1 VRQTPE
7 KKPRQERRRLAEN
20 RKRSLN
26 RQIVVSTAI
35 VMAAILASRFLGF
48 LRQWAVAHEIGSN
61 GATDAYFAAF
71 TIPDFLNYL
80 VAGGALSLT
89 FIPVFTKYAAEG
101 KEEEAW
107 NVFSTVT
114 TFMSLVLVVLVVI
127 TEFFARPLVRA
138 IAPGFH
144 GDQRDLLV
152 FLTRIMLPAQFCF
165 YVGGVLSAVQYVR
178 GQFLVPSLA
187 PIIYNISIIV
197 AGILLA
203 PRIGIVG
210 FSVGVVAGALLGN
223 LLLQIWGARR
233 AGARYRP
240 RLDLR
245 HPGFI
250 LFLKLTVPIML
261 ALSVSFTDDWIIRW
275 FGSYLQAGAITWLS
289 YSKSLMRVPLGIV
302 GQAIGVASFPVLAQ
316 LYSEKRYDELNRL
329 LNHTLKAMMLLLVPI
344 AALTMAQSLPL
355 VHLVFTHTR
364 LNAFD
369 LRATAQTL
377 IFFALGLAAWGAQN
391 MLARGFY
398 ATRDTLTPAIV
409 GTALTFLNLPVYW
422 WLSRHMHYTGLA
434 LASSIG
440 ISAYSLVLFVM
451 LVRRTKNEQVADL
464 VQFFLK
470 VCVVSVVMAAI
481 CYPVMQTMGRW
492 ESWNTVAGA
501 FIDLVIVTSLGVIV
515 LIALCRLFRLR
526 ELEQYL
532 LELWR
537 MVKGRLGRIAATSTQ
552 P

>member
-1 VRQTPE
+1 
-7 KKPRQERRRLAEN
+7 LAEN
-20 RKRSLN
+20 RQRSLS
-26 RQIVVSTAI
+26 RQIVVSTVI

-48 LRQWAVAHEIGSN
+48 LRNWAVAHEIGSN

-107 NVFSTVT
+107 DVFSTVT
-114 TFMSLVLVVLVVI
+114 TFMSLVLVALVII
-127 TEFFARPLVRA
+127 TEFFARPLSRA
-138 IAPGFH
+138 IAPGIH
-144 GDQRDLLV
+144 GSQRDLLV
-152 FLTRIMLPAQFCF
+152 FLTRVMLPAQICF
-165 YVGGVLSAVQYVR
+165 YVGGILSAVQYVR

-187 PIIYNISIIV
+187 PIIYNMSIIV

-203 PRIGIVG
+203 PRIGIIG
-210 FSVGVVAGALLGN
+210 FSVGVVGGALLGN
-223 LLLQIWGARR
+223 LLLQVWGARR

-250 LFLKLTVPIML
+250 LFLKLTIPIML

-275 FGSYLQAGAITWLS
+275 FGSYLQQASISWLT

-316 LYSEKRYDELNRL
+316 LYSEKRFDELNRL
-329 LNHTLKAMMLLLVPI
+329 LNHTLKALVLLLVPI

-364 LNAFD
+364 LSALD
-369 LRATAQTL
+369 LRATAETL
-377 IFFALGLAAWGAQN
+377 IFFSLGLTAWGAQN
-391 MLARGFY
+391 LLARGFY

-422 WLSRHMHYTGLA
+422 WLSHRMQHLGLA

-440 ISAYSLVLFVM
+440 ISVYSLVLFVM
-451 LVRRTKNEQVADL
+451 LVRRTKNHAVGDL

-470 VCVVSVVMAAI
+470 VCAVSIVMGAI

-492 ESWNTVAGA
+492 ESWHTIAGA
-501 FIDLVIVTSLGVIV
+501 FIDLVVVTSLGVIV
-515 LIALCRLFRLR
+515 LVALCRLFRLR

-532 LELWR
+532 AELWR
-537 MVKGRLGRIAATSTQ
+537 MVKGRLGRIAATGAQ

>member
-1 VRQTPE
+1 MAESRQ
-7 KKPRQERRRLAEN
+7 
-20 RKRSLN
+20 RSLN

-35 VMAAILASRFLGF
+35 VMATIIASRFLGF

-61 GATDAYFAAF
+61 GSTDAYFAAF
-71 TIPDFLNYL
+71 TLPDFLNYL

-101 KEEEAW
+101 REEEGW
-107 NVFSTVT
+107 SVFSTVA
-114 TFMSLVLVVLVVI
+114 TFMGLVLVVLVIVA
-127 TEFFARPLVRA
+127 EFFARPLVTA

-144 GDQRDLLV
+144 GSQRELLV

-165 YVGGVLSAVQYVR
+165 YLGGILSAVQYVR

-187 PIIYNISIIV
+187 PIIYNISIIA

-210 FSVGVVAGALLGN
+210 FSVGVVVGALLGN

-233 AGARYRP
+233 AGAHYRP
-240 RLDLR
+240 RLNLR

-250 LFLKLTVPIML
+250 LFLKLTIPIML

-316 LYSEKRYDELNRL
+316 LYSEKRFDELNRL

-369 LRATAQTL
+369 LRATAETL
-377 IFFALGLAAWGAQN
+377 IFFSLGLAAWGAQN
-391 MLARGFY
+391 LLARGFY

-422 WLSRHMHYTGLA
+422 WLSHHMHYTGLA

-451 LVRRTKNEQVADL
+451 LVRRTKNQQIGDL

-470 VCVVSVVMAAI
+470 VCGVSIVMAAI
-481 CYPVMQTMGRW
+481 CYPVMERLGRW
-492 ESWNTVAGA
+492 VPWNTIGGA
-501 FIDLVIVTSLGVIV
+501 FTDLVIVTSLGVVV
-515 LIALCRLFRLR
+515 LVALCRLFRLR
-526 ELEQYL
+526 ELEEYL
-532 LELWR
+532 VELWR
-537 MVKGRLGRIAATSTQ
+537 MVKGRLNRIAATGAQ